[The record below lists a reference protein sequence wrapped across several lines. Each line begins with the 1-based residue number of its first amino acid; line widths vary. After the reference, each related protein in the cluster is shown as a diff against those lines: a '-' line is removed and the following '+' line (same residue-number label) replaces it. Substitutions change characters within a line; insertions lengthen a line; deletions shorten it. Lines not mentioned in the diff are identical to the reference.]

1 MSRVGSKSRTL
12 TGSRRAISR
21 KPSCLISWIQS
32 RPHGGRADG
41 DGRQGT
47 IKPED
52 GRRVRDNMGKT
63 KYHVACT
70 LQRENGTPCKSL
82 ITLGTDLYR
91 CDTGQLVRRGRN
103 LTVRGF
109 LSDGS

>member
-1 MSRVGSKSRTL
+1 M
-12 TGSRRAISR
+12 
-21 KPSCLISWIQS
+21 
-32 RPHGGRADG
+32 
-41 DGRQGT
+41 
-47 IKPED
+47 KPED

-109 LSDGS
+109 LSDGSEMPELNLRVLFEEYHAQVGG